1 MEKWTLCDSCRD
13 PFLPYGYDDYISEDG
28 KTVKRVWDDGEIE
41 YYKTA

>member
-1 MEKWTLCDSCRD
+1 MEKWIFVERHECPSSWLG
-13 PFLPYGYDDYISEDG
+13 FIDYISADG